1 MANEDDDFEVSEV
14 AEDED
19 DEALLLDTSFEDTEV
34 FLAVDVDDDD
44 DDTSFSAD
52 EDCPLDWQPEE
63 DAGLV
68 GFERLLGCL

>member
-44 DDTSFSAD
+44 DTSFSTD

-68 GFERLLGCL
+68 GFERLIGCL